1 MSEHSERY
9 QRLYQRYHDGSISRR
24 TFLRLLSV
32 AGTAAGLG
40 GGIFAAM
47 SPEAWAEVKQIR
59 YDGWGGV
66 VQKAE
71 EKAFSKF
78 TSKTGINV
86 VTGSY
91 GSDEEF
97 LTKVKASSPGDYN
110 VFKSGEMFRYADA
123 IDLGWGVKLNTDN
136 IPNLKFVIPKLVS
149 LLRKLSNDGS
159 LSGVPND
166 YGCTGIAYNKN
177 KVSLDELKEKG
188 SKILLDKKYKK
199 QISGWD
205 DWNTRIWFAAAET
218 GQDPN
223 NIHDMD
229 AVWDAVRQSR
239 DRVLKYWT
247 SGAELMALLANE
259 EVVLSDAWSGRVAA
273 LQNQGHPIGL
283 FIPSKAQ
290 FWTEQLFVLKGSP
303 LKPCEELLNFMLE
316 PDVQVEVAKN
326 QFYPPSLDPKQVKM
340 PSSVENLPAFDK
352 SGELDYLFNDTHY
365 WLKHKEAWSSKYQ
378 QVKAGY

>member
-1 MSEHSERY
+1 MIEDNERY
-9 QRLYQRYHDGSISRR
+9 ARLFERLQSNRISRR
-24 TFLRLLSV
+24 TFFRLLGV
-32 AGTAAGLG
+32 AGTAAGLAG
-40 GGIFAAM
+40 GPFGLM
-47 SPEAWAEVKQIR
+47 TPDAWADVKQIR

-71 EKAFSKF
+71 EKAFTKF
-78 TSKTGINV
+78 TKKTGIKV

-91 GSDEEF
+91 GSDQEF

-123 IDLGWGVKLNTDN
+123 IDLGWGVALNTDN
-136 IPNLKFVIPKLVS
+136 IPNLKYVIPKLTS
-149 LLRKLSNDGS
+149 LLKKLNKNGA

-199 QISGWD
+199 KISGWD
-205 DWNTRIWFAAAET
+205 DWNTRVWYAAAAT

-223 NIHDMD
+223 DIKDLD
-229 AVWDAVRQSR
+229 AMWNAVRQSR
-239 DRVLKYWT
+239 DVVLKYWN
-247 SGAELMALLANE
+247 SGAELMELLANE
-259 EVVLSDAWSGRVAA
+259 EVLISDAWSGRVAA

-283 FIPSKAQ
+283 YIPDKTQ

-303 LKPCEELLNFMLE
+303 MKPCEELLNFMLD
-316 PDVQVEVAKN
+316 PDVQIEVAKS
-326 QFYPPSLDPKQVKM
+326 QFYPPALDPTKVKM
-340 PSSVENLPAFDK
+340 PNAVTELPAFDA
-352 SGELDYLFNDTHY
+352 SGKLDYLFNDTRY
-365 WLKHKEAWSSKYQ
+365 WLKHKEAWSNKYQ

>member
-1 MSEHSERY
+1 MIDDNERY
-9 QRLYQRYHDGSISRR
+9 SRLYERLQDNRISRR
-24 TFLRLLSV
+24 TFFRLLGA
-32 AGTAAGLG
+32 AGAAAGLVG
-40 GGIFAAM
+40 GPFGIM
-47 SPEAWAEVKQIR
+47 TPEAWAEVKQIR

-71 EKAFSKF
+71 EKAFTKF
-78 TSKTGINV
+78 TAKTGIKV

-110 VFKSGEMFRYADA
+110 VFKCGEMFRYADA
-123 IDLGWGVKLNTDN
+123 IDLGWGVELDANN
-136 IPNLKFVIPKLVS
+136 IPNLKYVIPKLTS
-149 LLRKLSNDGS
+149 LLKKLSKNNT

-188 SKILLDKKYKK
+188 TKILLDKKYKK
-199 QISGWD
+199 KISGWD
-205 DWNTRIWFAAAET
+205 DWNTRVWYAAAAT
-218 GQDPN
+218 GQNPN
-223 NIHDMD
+223 DIQDLD
-229 AVWDAVRQSR
+229 AMWNAVRQSR
-239 DRVLKYWT
+239 DVVLKYWN

-259 EVVLSDAWSGRVAA
+259 EVLISDAWSGRVAA

-283 FIPSKAQ
+283 YIPEKTQ

-303 LKPCEELLNFMLE
+303 IKACEQLLNFMLE
-316 PDVQVEVAKN
+316 PDVQIEVAKS
-326 QFYPPSLDPKQVKM
+326 QFYPPALNPTQVKL
-340 PSSVENLPAFDK
+340 PSSVTDLPAFDK
-352 SGELDYLFNDTHY
+352 TGKLDYLFNDTHY